1 MGGAFTTEI
10 IYEVIKINQI
20 VREVQEE
27 LKERIY
33 APQQI
38 SNVIH
43 YFIGD
48 DDREVFLVICLSSV
62 NNIVA
67 VHRCH
72 IGSLNSTTVS
82 PRDVFKAA
90 ILNNANGIIVSHN
103 HPSTHLYPSEEDI
116 FVTKALMK
124 AGKILEI
131 PLLDH
136 IIINSNGD
144 YFSFKEE
151 GFLLKDRVI
160 RKSPRPTTVINPVF
174 KKIHK

>member
-1 MGGAFTTEI
+1 
-10 IYEVIKINQI
+10 
-20 VREVQEE
+20 

-33 APQQI
+33 TPFQI
-38 SNVIH
+38 INLIH

-72 IGSLNSTTVS
+72 IGSLNSTIMS

-90 ILNNANGIIVSHN
+90 ILNNANAIIVSHN
-103 HPSTHLYPSEEDI
+103 HPSTHLYPSEED
-116 FVTKALMK
+116 FSVTKALMK

-144 YFSFKEE
+144 YLSFKEE

-174 KKIHK
+174 K